1 LNTSNDD
8 AAYDSQPDDPILE
21 LDDRPMPS
29 IEETI
34 QYEMEE
40 DEEEEEEEEEN

>member
-1 LNTSNDD
+1 
-8 AAYDSQPDDPILE
+8 
-21 LDDRPMPS
+21 MPS

-40 DEEEEEEEEEN
+40 DEEEEEEEEENQEVSVLKYEGVTNKC

>member
-1 LNTSNDD
+1 
-8 AAYDSQPDDPILE
+8 
-21 LDDRPMPS
+21 MPS

-40 DEEEEEEEEEN
+40 DEEEEEEEEEENQEVSVLKYEGVTNKC